1 MKLVFIHGRDQQGKD
16 PVALQT
22 EWKHTLVESLTKF
35 DLELPDD
42 VEILFP
48 FYGDKLVDLINQLDT
63 PLVADVVAKGAAADD
78 KEAAFRRE
86 ILYEMATNSGISDA
100 EIQAYYAA
108 LPRERGLPNWEWA
121 QAILRALDRTPLGD
135 RAIDRFTRDVY
146 VYLTNKVV
154 RKEIDIILNNV
165 FTADGPYVV
174 VGHSLGSVVG
184 YNVLSKLA
192 TTKLIRAYIT
202 VGSPLGIK
210 AIKKQLD
217 SPLAMPDCVSEWY
230 NAMDDRDVV
239 SLYPLDTQNF
249 PITPAITNKTNV
261 DNHTDNRHGIV
272 GYLNDPDVAKR
283 IYQALRD
290 D

>member
-16 PVALQT
+16 PVELQS
-22 EWKHTLVESLTKF
+22 EWRHTLVEGLTKIG
-35 DLELPDD
+35 LELPDD
-42 VEILFP
+42 IEILFP
-48 FYGDKLVDLINQLDT
+48 FYGDKLAELIQQLDA
-63 PLVADVVAKGAAADD
+63 PLVADVVEKGAAADD
-78 KEAAFRRE
+78 KEAEFRGE
-86 ILYEMATNSGISDA
+86 ILYEMAINSGISDA
-100 EIQAYYAA
+100 EIQANFA
-108 LPRERGLPNWEWA
+108 GLPQEKGPLNWEWI

-135 RAIDRFTRDVY
+135 RSIDRITRDVY
-146 VYLTNKVV
+146 VYLTYNAV
-154 RKEIDIILNNV
+154 RKAIDAIVNSV
-165 FTADGPYVV
+165 FKTDGPYVV

-192 TTKLIRAYIT
+192 TTKLVRAYIT

-217 SPLAMPDCVSEWY
+217 PPLAMPNCVSEWY

-239 SLYPLDTQNF
+239 ALYPLDAQNF
-249 PITPAITNKTNV
+249 PITPPITNKTNL

-272 GYLNDPDVAKR
+272 GYLGDSDVAKK

>member
-1 MKLVFIHGRDQQGKD
+1 MNLVFIHGRDQQGKD
-16 PVALQT
+16 PIALQS
-22 EWKHTLVESLTKF
+22 EWRHTLVEGLTKVG
-35 DLELPDD
+35 LELPDD

-48 FYGDKLVDLINQLDT
+48 FYGDKLAELIQQLDA
-63 PLVADVVAKGAAADD
+63 PLVADVIAKGGAADN
-78 KEAAFRRE
+78 KEAAFRGE

-100 EIQAYYAA
+100 EIQAYYA
-108 LPRERGLPNWEWA
+108 GLPQEKGPLNWEWV

-135 RAIDRFTRDVY
+135 STIDRFTRDVY
-146 VYLTNKVV
+146 VYLTYKVV
-154 RKEIDIILNNV
+154 RKAIDAIVESV
-165 FTADGPYVV
+165 FTTDGPYVV

-192 TTKLIRAYIT
+192 TTKLIRGYIT

-217 SPLAMPDCVSEWY
+217 TPLAMPDCVSEWY

-239 SLYPLDTQNF
+239 ALYPLNAQNF
-249 PITPAITNKTNV
+249 PITPSITNKTNV
-261 DNHTDNRHGIV
+261 NNHTENRHGIV
-272 GYLNDPDVAKR
+272 GYLNDHDVAKR